1 VDLLCELLP
10 RLQARYYS
18 ISSSPKVYK
27 SSVTI
32 TAIWTTGKTKTGRTF
47 NGVATTYLKQKEPL
61 IKVVDGVEEVIC
73 PTVPVFVRKS
83 AFRLPYRH
91 QTPIIM
97 VGPGTGLAPFMGF
110 IQERDKA
117 RRDGKPIGE
126 TVLYFGCRKRTVDFL
141 YEEELRQF
149 EADGTLSQL
158 HLAFSRDTQQ
168 KVYVQDLLRENKAET
183 WALLQQGAH
192 FYICGDAKHMAR
204 DVRTVIEDTVKELGG
219 FTSQQVADYLKQ
231 MQVKGKLQMDVWS

>member
-1 VDLLCELLP
+1 M
-10 RLQARYYS
+10 
-18 ISSSPKVYK
+18 YK

-61 IKVVDGVEEVIC
+61 IKVGKVCSLFLVSTPYSALPLNTLKVICFFPRPFLLPAPLPLLFSFSSSFPSVDGVEEVIC

-110 IQERDKA
+110 IQ
-117 RRDGKPIGE
+117 
-126 TVLYFGCRKRTVDFL
+126 
-141 YEEELRQF
+141 
-149 EADGTLSQL
+149 
-158 HLAFSRDTQQ
+158 
-168 KVYVQDLLRENKAET
+168 
-183 WALLQQGAH
+183 
-192 FYICGDAKHMAR
+192 
-204 DVRTVIEDTVKELGG
+204 
-219 FTSQQVADYLKQ
+219 
-231 MQVKGKLQMDVWS
+231 VWRSPS